1 MKLVGKLTQVTQRGK
16 LRVFV
21 FVSNILQVDICLLQ
35 SVKSNKNNNV
45 LKIKKD
51 IVGTCNSKKNLV

>member
-1 MKLVGKLTQVTQRGK
+1 MKLVGKLTQVTQRSK

-21 FVSNILQVDICLLQ
+21 FFSNLLQVDICLLQ

-51 IVGTCNSKKNLV
+51 IVRVIKKKI